1 MFGIAPLLLVLPL
14 LGFLFNAFAGRKFVD
29 QNRTNG
35 EKWTG
40 WVAAGAS
47 LSTFAVTLVLLFA
60 TRAAPDSP
68 HIIYLFDWI
77 NVASPEGVP
86 DFYVPWEMQID
97 TLSVTMLMVITGVGS
112 LIHIYAIGYMHG
124 DENFSRFFAYLNLF
138 MFFMI
143 MLVTGSSYLTLFVG
157 WEGVGL
163 ASFLLIGFWFSKDKL
178 VVDGDRKVK
187 QYEGVVNSNAAR
199 KAFVANRVGDLCMI
213 VAMSLTFWVF
223 GSLRFVEVFDQAIK
237 ITDGSQDYLVEAVV
251 PILGSNIQV
260 PFIAIL
266 SVITLLM
273 LLGAAGK
280 SAQLPLFVWLPDA
293 MAGPTPVSALMHAAT
308 MVTSGI
314 YLLVRSNVLL
324 EIVRQANQ
332 PILFG
337 QTSANLVAL
346 VGAAT
351 ALYAG
356 LIAFTQFDIKKVL
369 AYSTVSQLGFMIA
382 AVGMGAYVA
391 AMFHLITH
399 AFFKALLFM
408 GAGSVIHGME
418 HGHHHL
424 HDHHGHGH
432 DDHGH
437 DAHHKEDRFDP
448 QDMRYMGGLLKKMP
462 VTGATYIIGA
472 LALSGIFPLAGF
484 WSKDEIL
491 LHAGA
496 HTPSYPIFGVINVLL
511 TAAAFC
517 TAFYMGRQL
526 KMVFFGQPRHEAV
539 DHVPESVQVMTR
551 PLVILAVLSIV
562 AGFFLNQ
569 PYFQRSVADSN
580 PKIAKILA
588 SFDEDHG
595 DAHGDDAHGDDAHGD
610 DAHGDDAHADG
621 AHGETLLAVVG
632 KNPCGAD
639 AHHGEAHAL
648 SGGNQKLLLEHWLEP
663 SITSFCLSEGDH
675 PLVHLPHTPP
685 LFSFQVAGLSTFIAV
700 VAMAGAFFFV
710 YRGDSPK
717 TSDEEDPIFRVPG
730 FSIMSILPLNTF
742 YSMGIR
748 KYFNVVSDFCAH
760 VIDWAF
766 YHDFLHNNIIR
777 EAFLRLSRFASNVLD
792 GGLVDG
798 TLVLGSGRFIRGV
811 SNAFKQIQSGYVRNY
826 ALTLFL
832 GVVSLIVYFVFM
844 VG

>member
-1 MFGIAPLLLVLPL
+1 MFGLAPLLLILPL
-14 LGFLFNAFAGRKFVD
+14 LGFLFNAFAGYRFVEN
-29 QNRTNG
+29 NRENG
-35 EKWTG
+35 EKWSG

-47 LSTFAVTLVLLFA
+47 LSAFIVTLALLIA
-60 TRAAPDSP
+60 TRAAPDAP
-68 HIIYLFDWI
+68 HIVYLFDWI

-163 ASFLLIGFWFSKDKL
+163 ASFLLIGFWFSKDKI
-178 VVDGDRKVK
+178 VVDGDRKIK

-237 ITDGSQDYLVEAVV
+237 LTDGSKDYLVEAVV
-251 PILGSNIQV
+251 PILGSNVQV
-260 PFIAIL
+260 PFI
-266 SVITLLM
+266 SVVSLITLLF

-324 EIVRQANQ
+324 EIVRQAGQ

-337 QTSANLVAL
+337 QTSADLVAL

-424 HDHHGHGH
+424 HDHHGHDDHHGDDHHGHDHH
-432 DDHGH
+432 DDH
-437 DAHHKEDRFDP
+437 FDP

-462 VTGATYIIGA
+462 ITGTTYIIGA

-496 HTPSYPIFGVINVLL
+496 NGFTAVNVIL

-539 DHVPESVQVMTR
+539 DHVPESTQVMTR
-551 PLVILAVLSIV
+551 PLVILAILSIL
-562 AGFFLNQ
+562 GGLFLNQ
-569 PYFQRSVADSN
+569 PYFSEANARASGYGKVLDGF
-580 PKIAKILA
+580 AKGH
-588 SFDEDHG
+588 DEHHEE
-595 DAHGDDAHGDDAHGD
+595 HGDD
-610 DAHGDDAHADG
+610 HAEPHMQMAAIG
-621 AHGETLLAVVG
+621 TNHCAAGHGEPHPL
-632 KNPCGAD
+632 D
-639 AHHGEAHAL
+639 
-648 SGGNQKLLLEHWLEP
+648 GNFQPLLLEHWLEP
-663 SITSFCLSEGDH
+663 SITSFCLSEGEH
-675 PLVHLPHTPP
+675 PLLHLPHTPP
-685 LFSFQVAGLSTFIAV
+685 VFSLSVAGLSTIIAV
-700 VAMAGAFFFV
+700 FAMAGSFFFV
-710 YRGDSPK
+710 YGGNSPK
-717 TSDEEDPIFRVPG
+717 SSDEKDPIFRIPG
-730 FSIMSILPLNTF
+730 FGIMSELPLNTL
-742 YSMGIR
+742 YSMGFR
-748 KYFNVVSDFCAH
+748 NAFNMASDFTAH

-766 YHDFLHNNIIR
+766 FHDFFHNNILR

-798 TLVLGSGRFIRGV
+798 TLVLGSGRFIRGI
-811 SNAFKQIQSGYVRNY
+811 SNALKQIQSGYVRNY

-832 GVVSLIVYFVFM
+832 GVVALVVYFVFM